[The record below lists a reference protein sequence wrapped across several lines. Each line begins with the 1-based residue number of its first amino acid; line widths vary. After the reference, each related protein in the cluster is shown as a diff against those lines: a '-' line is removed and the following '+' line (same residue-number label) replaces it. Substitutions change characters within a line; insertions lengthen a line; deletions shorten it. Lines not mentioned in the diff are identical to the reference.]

1 MPIIPQYRAQGPA
14 GPQAPVMEQQGG
26 PRVDASAA
34 VRGVAALAGVVQGV
48 QVGQIDPNLG
58 QQSAQGL
65 QAIGAGVGD
74 VGSALFDIS
83 QRVAE
88 AKNYADEHDAQLAMD
103 REVGEFEKWRIQNP
117 DPTGW
122 EPAWRERMDRFG
134 GQYFGGKNLAP
145 VAQEAIKQRLGTF
158 TERRAI
164 QVGVDAMRESVG
176 RATSAMSAEYM
187 RAVEA
192 GDAEAAQ
199 MIATDGFKRGWIPE
213 DQAERMKIQA
223 RDQVESKQIEML
235 QNQKDTFLL
244 YGDEQGAIEAVQA
257 MPIREDEKALEIASV
272 RERAG
277 YQITIQE
284 VEDIIDP
291 TERIA
296 RIEGGEFDRLRPS
309 DKAALLNQSYQ
320 MLNAETTGTVAA
332 MKEEIDLRGGIQP
345 TELEGRE
352 DFKAL
357 PDREKEAIRQYLTQG
372 AKNDIGE
379 FTGLLNKARTYD
391 ASADPR
397 GAERAELENLI
408 ALNFDGSRGGEL
420 LAALEESASRGGP
433 LKASERVLS
442 DVFTSLQKRYDAGEL
457 GGFRVTGDQISKRT
471 DENGVEVYTV
481 PDPNGEFEQKGFLG
495 TYRGRVIQLS
505 EQDRLRFEE
514 KGKDGGQVFED
525 IKAKETAFSKFLDV
539 QQEVDRKVKAGEIT
553 EADDISNEVNRLLG
567 GEVLNSLESR
577 LQMDGAG
584 RTLPAIG
591 GGVSGGLFP
600 PADPTD
606 TLNWLDNYNVTF

>member
-14 GPQAPVMEQQGG
+14 GPQAPVMEQERG
-26 PRVDASAA
+26 PRVDASEA
-34 VRGVAALAGVVQGV
+34 VRGIARLTGALEAP
-48 QVGQIDPNLG
+48 QVGQLDPNLG
-58 QQSAQGL
+58 QGAARGL
-65 QAIGAGVGD
+65 QAVGQGIGD
-74 VGSALFDIS
+74 VGGALFDIS

-88 AKNYADEHDAQLAMD
+88 AKNYADEHEAQIAMD

-134 GQYFGGKNLAP
+134 GQYFNGKNLAP
-145 VAQEAIKQRLGTF
+145 VAQEAIKQRLGSF

-164 QVGVDAMRESVG
+164 QVGVDAMRENVG
-176 RATSAMSAEYM
+176 RATSAGMAQYM

-192 GDAEAAQ
+192 GSAPEAEG
-199 MIATDGFKRGWIPE
+199 IADDLFRRGWIPE

-223 RDQVESKQIEML
+223 RDQVETKQIEML

-257 MPIREDEKALEIASV
+257 MPIREDEKALEIAAV

-277 YQITIQE
+277 YQIAIRE
-284 VEDIIDP
+284 VEDILDP
-291 TERIA
+291 NERIA
-296 RIEGGEFDRLRPS
+296 RLEAGEFDRLRPS

-345 TELEGRE
+345 AELEGRE
-352 DFKAL
+352 DFKML
-357 PDREKEAIRQYLTQG
+357 PDREKEAIRQYVAQG

-379 FTGLLNKARTYD
+379 FTGLLNRARAYD
-391 ASADPR
+391 PSADPR

-420 LAALEESASRGGP
+420 LTALQEAAERGGP
-433 LKASERVLS
+433 MKASDRVLS
-442 DVFTSLQKRYDAGEL
+442 DVFTSLQRRYEAGEI

-514 KGKDGGQVFED
+514 KGRDAGQVFED
-525 IKAKETAFSKFLDV
+525 IKAKESAFSKFLDV
-539 QQEVDRKVKAGEIT
+539 QQEVDRKVKAGELT
-553 EADDISNEVNRLLG
+553 EADEIANEVNRLMG
-567 GEVLNSLESR
+567 GEIINSLESR

-584 RTLPAIG
+584 RTMPSMG
-591 GGVSGGLFP
+591 GGISGGLFP
-600 PADPTD
+600 PADPSD
-606 TLNWLDNYNVTF
+606 TLNWLDNYNVSF